1 MNRLPIEIL
10 VDIFSLLVFKDKLE
24 CALTCRDWYAKI
36 SSTVLYSK
44 IGFKYTQSDARTK
57 SKIKLLHKRGFGHQ
71 ILDIC
76 IKEIDDPLELAKLC
90 PNLKSLQV
98 NDWFSDDWDDSNNES
113 LARNWG
119 KLETINEARSHNIL
133 DPRPRY
139 YLSLKLL
146 DAPLYMMCLTSL
158 TMNLRERE
166 DVLPML
172 TEQLLYAPMLDK
184 LCLEKVPNLD
194 HKRLDL
200 LHKNVL
206 NLKHLELRKINSR
219 FVEDYDFSEDY
230 EFLSMDYSFIVQNL
244 RSISITFSNRYNP
257 ELRSHHVEMMVMYW
271 IEYMYHKY
279 TNLSSIAMPDA
290 NRTPQQHHRDIMQSY
305 LQRAFCNWSQLE
317 KFDVQ
322 PIYFSNKL
330 LQTMDDCNIC
340 LKELTVYVDQEED
353 MDQFINLAYSKQ
365 GNNLKS

>member
-1 MNRLPIEIL
+1 
-10 VDIFSLLVFKDKLE
+10 
-24 CALTCRDWYAKI
+24 
-36 SSTVLYSK
+36 
-44 IGFKYTQSDARTK
+44 
-57 SKIKLLHKRGFGHQ
+57 
-71 ILDIC
+71 
-76 IKEIDDPLELAKLC
+76 
-90 PNLKSLQV
+90 
-98 NDWFSDDWDDSNNES
+98 
-113 LARNWG
+113 
-119 KLETINEARSHNIL
+119 
-133 DPRPRY
+133 
-139 YLSLKLL
+139 
-146 DAPLYMMCLTSL
+146 
-158 TMNLRERE
+158 MNLRERE